1 MYFRDSWNIFDFT
14 IVVFTLA
21 LLLLKIASVNV
32 QFGSGATILRAL
44 RIGRIVRLI
53 KQAQKL
59 QIIFHTL
66 VDSSQSLASLGLLLI
81 ILFFMFAIIGRSL
94 FGKAKVGEPNLEVN
108 EHANFQ
114 DFVTSILLLMRC
126 STGESWHLIMFDMA
140 RTYDAT
146 YQCREDEDYE

>member
-21 LLLLKIASVNV
+21 ILLLKIASVNV

-59 QIIFHTL
+59 
-66 VDSSQSLASLGLLLI
+66 
-81 ILFFMFAIIGRSL
+81 
-94 FGKAKVGEPNLEVN
+94 
-108 EHANFQ
+108 
-114 DFVTSILLLMRC
+114 
-126 STGESWHLIMFDMA
+126 
-140 RTYDAT
+140 
-146 YQCREDEDYE
+146 